1 MPFLPWEHSLPV
13 FVLSEALM
21 TCWWSPVAALEE
33 EEPATQTDPPA
44 WDDVGGDYVIG
55 KSACIFLLHDAQW

>member
-1 MPFLPWEHSLPV
+1 MSFLPGEHSLPV

-44 WDDVGGDYVIG
+44 WDDEGGDYVIG
-55 KSACIFLLHDAQW
+55 K